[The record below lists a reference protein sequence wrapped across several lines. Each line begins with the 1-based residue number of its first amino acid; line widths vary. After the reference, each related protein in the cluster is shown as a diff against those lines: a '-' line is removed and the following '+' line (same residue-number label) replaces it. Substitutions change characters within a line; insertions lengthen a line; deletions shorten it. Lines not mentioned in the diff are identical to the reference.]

1 MFCLEVIPGGG
12 VSITTSQWRQL
23 AAAVEAEDEE
33 EEVEVVSVVGVID
46 EQMEEKK
53 RLVFLFLVLKLFV
66 FKDESKISKS
76 FGEKVEVKGKVFVR

>member
-1 MFCLEVIPGGG
+1 M
-12 VSITTSQWRQL
+12 
-23 AAAVEAEDEE
+23 
-33 EEVEVVSVVGVID
+33 EVVSVVGVID

-76 FGEKVEVKGKVFVR
+76 FDEKVEVKGKVFLR

>member
-1 MFCLEVIPGGG
+1 M
-12 VSITTSQWRQL
+12 
-23 AAAVEAEDEE
+23 
-33 EEVEVVSVVGVID
+33 EVVSVVGVID

-76 FGEKVEVKGKVFVR
+76 FGEKVDVKGKVFLR